1 MCPAGAGGTAR
12 LRQCLGGSSKH
23 QAESGS
29 LALRSGRLASGCS
42 PPRLAATQLPSASQP
57 FRVVLWIGLS
67 PSVCWYVQAHQANRE
82 AVLHSSS
89 PGCSEERAEPRVR
102 QNIIGDVP
110 AP

>member
-29 LALRSGRLASGCS
+29 LALRTGRLASGCF

-57 FRVVLWIGLS
+57 FRVLLWIGLS
-67 PSVCWYVQAHQANRE
+67 PSVFWYVQAHLARH
-82 AVLHSSS
+82 AVADCVVAAFPGVRFAHS
-89 PGCSEERAEPRVR
+89 GLLWE
-102 QNIIGDVP
+102 
-110 AP
+110 